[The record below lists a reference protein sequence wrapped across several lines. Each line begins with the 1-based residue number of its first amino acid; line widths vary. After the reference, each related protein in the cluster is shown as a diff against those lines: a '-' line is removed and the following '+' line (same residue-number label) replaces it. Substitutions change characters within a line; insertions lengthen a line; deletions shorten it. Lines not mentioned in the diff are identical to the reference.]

1 MSHHLP
7 SVPDSDATPFFA
19 ALVEWARGD
28 STVWGCPGHA
38 RGELFAKSQV
48 GRAFREFFGDNVL
61 LADASNAVEVL
72 GQLLDHTGA
81 IGTAE
86 QRAARTFRAD
96 HLFFVLGGT
105 SSSNKM
111 VWNATVGAGDV
122 ALVDRNCHKS
132 VLHAIM
138 LTGAIPVYLQPT
150 RNMAG
155 LIGPIPRGEFTR
167 DSIRRKLAAHPF
179 VADPDRPVRLI
190 ALTQSTYDGIVY
202 DADDIKRLLDGV
214 VDVFHF
220 DEAWLPH
227 AGFHE
232 FYDGRH
238 AIDNTR
244 PRTERAI
251 VYATQSTHKLL
262 GGLTQASQVL
272 VQNSESVALD
282 RSLFNES
289 FMMHTSTSPQ
299 YSLLASCEV
308 AAAIM
313 RGDAGR
319 ELVADTLRDSLDFRR
334 AINRAGAGRDWWFG
348 TWGPDIPERASL
360 PDPSDWELTA
370 DAAWHGF
377 GPVDERF
384 AMLDPAKVTV
394 TSPGMSMDG
403 EYAEHG
409 IPAVVIQKYL
419 AEHNV
424 IVEKTSLYATLFIFT
439 VGLPRGAWR
448 PLVTTLEQFKA
459 DYDANAPLEAVMPR
473 FTRDH
478 PVYSGRGLRE
488 VCDGLHSTYRGGDIA
503 RLIASVYTE
512 PTEPDM
518 LPAEALRR
526 LAAGNAEH
534 VPVEELAGRTTAVL
548 LAPYPPGIPLL
559 VPGERVS
566 EGVIRF
572 LAHEATVARQWPGFT
587 HVTHGLAEG
596 SPPGGYTVPCITK
609 SS

>member
-1 MSHHLP
+1 VSQHIS

-28 STVWGCPGHA
+28 ATVWGCPGHA

-72 GQLLDHTGA
+72 GQLLDHTGE
-81 IGTAE
+81 IGAAE

-105 SSSNKM
+105 SASNKM
-111 VWNATVGAGDV
+111 VWNATVGAGDI

-138 LTGAIPVYLQPT
+138 LTGAVPVYLQPT

-155 LIGPIPRGEFTR
+155 LIGPIPRSEFTR
-167 DSIRRKLAAHPF
+167 ESIARKLAAHPL
-179 VADPDRPVRLI
+179 VADPDRTVRLI

-202 DADDIKRLLDGV
+202 HADDVKRLLDGM

-227 AGFHE
+227 AGFHD
-232 FYDGRH
+232 FYDGWH

-262 GGLTQASQVL
+262 GGMTQASQVL
-272 VQNSESVALD
+272 VQNSESVTVD

-299 YSLLASCEV
+299 YSLLASCEI

-313 RGDAGR
+313 RGEAGR
-319 ELVADTLRDSLDFRR
+319 ELVADTLRESLDFRR
-334 AINRAGAGRDWWFG
+334 AMNRAGTGRDWWFG
-348 TWGPDIPERASL
+348 TWGPDVPGEPGELPER
-360 PDPSDWELTA
+360 PEWELSA
-370 DAAWHGF
+370 GAAWHGF
-377 GPVDERF
+377 GSVDERF
-384 AMLDPAKVTV
+384 AMLDPTKVTV

-403 EYAEHG
+403 EYAERG
-409 IPAVVIQKYL
+409 IPGVVMQKYL
-419 AEHNV
+419 AEHDV
-424 IVEKTSLYATLFIFT
+424 ITEKTSLYATLFIFT
-439 VGLPRGAWR
+439 IGLPRGAWR
-448 PLVTTLEQFKA
+448 SLVATLEQFKA
-459 DYDANAPLEAVMPR
+459 DYDANSPLEAVMPR

-478 PVYSGRGLRE
+478 PAYAGRGLRE
-488 VCDGLHSTYRGGDIA
+488 VCDGLHATYRDGDIA

-512 PTEPDM
+512 LPEPDM
-518 LPAEALRR
+518 LPADALRQ

-572 LAHEATVARQWPGFT
+572 LAHEATMAREWPGFT
-587 HVTHGLAEG
+587 RITHGLAEG
-596 SPPGGYTVPCITK
+596 AQPGSYTVPCIAK
-609 SS
+609 

>member
-1 MSHHLP
+1 VSSHF
-7 SVPDSDATPFFA
+7 SSAPDPGAIPFFA
-19 ALVEWARGD
+19 ALVEWAGGD

-38 RGELFAKSQV
+38 RGELFAKSPA

-61 LADASNAVEVL
+61 LADASNAVEAL
-72 GQLLDHTGA
+72 GQLLDHTGP
-81 IGTAE
+81 IGAAE
-86 QRAARTFRAD
+86 RRAARTFRAD

-105 SSSNKM
+105 SAANKM

-138 LTGAIPVYLQPT
+138 ATGAIPVYLQPT
-150 RNMAG
+150 RNLAG
-155 LIGPIPRGEFTR
+155 LIGPIPRGEFSR

-202 DADDIKRLLDGV
+202 HADEVKRLLDGA

-220 DEAWLPH
+220 DEAWLAH

-232 FYDGRH
+232 FYDGWH
-238 AIDNTR
+238 AIDDTR
-244 PRTERAI
+244 PRTQRAI

-262 GGLTQASQVL
+262 GAMTQASQVL
-272 VQNSESVALD
+272 VQDSESVALD
-282 RSLFNES
+282 RALFNES
-289 FMMHTSTSPQ
+289 FMMHTTSSPQ

-308 AAAIM
+308 SAAIM
-313 RGDAGR
+313 AGDAGR
-319 ELVADTLRDSLDFRR
+319 ELVAGALADSLDFRR
-334 AINRAGAGRDWWFG
+334 AMNRAGAGRDWWFG
-348 TWGPDIPERASL
+348 TWGPDLPEGAGVPERA
-360 PDPSDWELTA
+360 DWELTA
-370 DAAWHGF
+370 GAAWHGF
-377 GPVDERF
+377 AAVDDRF
-384 AMLDPAKVTV
+384 AMLDPTKVTV
-394 TSPGMSMDG
+394 TSPGMSLDG
-403 EYAEHG
+403 EYATRG
-409 IPAVVIQKYL
+409 IPAVIIAKYL
-419 AEHNV
+419 AEHRV

-439 VGLPRGAWR
+439 VGMPRGAWR
-448 PLVTTLEQFKA
+448 PLIATLEQFKA
-459 DYDANAPLEAVMPR
+459 DYDANALLERVMPL
-473 FTRDH
+473 FTRDN
-478 PVYSGRGLRE
+478 PGYRGRGLRE
-488 VCDGLHSTYRGGDIA
+488 VCDGLHSTYRDGDIA

-512 PTEPDM
+512 PAQPDT
-518 LPAEALRR
+518 LPAEALRQ

-534 VPVEELAGRTTAVL
+534 VPVGELAGRTTAVL

-587 HVTHGLAEG
+587 HVTHGLTAG
-596 SPPGGYTVPCITK
+596 SQPGSYTVPCITR
-609 SS
+609 